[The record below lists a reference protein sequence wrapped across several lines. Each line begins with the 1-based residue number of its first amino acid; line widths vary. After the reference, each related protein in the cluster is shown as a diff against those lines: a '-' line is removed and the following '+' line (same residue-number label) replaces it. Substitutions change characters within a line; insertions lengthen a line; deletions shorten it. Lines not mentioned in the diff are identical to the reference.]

1 MRAAW
6 RDYLKKHN
14 KGRGVVL
21 IGHSQGTFV
30 LRELIK
36 KEIDPKPRE
45 RSALISA
52 ILLGGNVL
60 VAKGK
65 DRGGD
70 FKRLRACRSSRQ
82 LGCIVAFVTFQG
94 TVPGRQPL
102 RPHAGPNREVLCT
115 NPAALG
121 GGAGITTPIYPT
133 QPFAPGAIDGAIGL
147 MGVEHPKARTAW
159 VSIPDAYRA
168 RCSRAGGAN
177 VLQVTSLR
185 GAPTFKA
192 SPTPGWGLHLV
203 DANIA
208 LGELSALVRKQG
220 ARWVKRQRD

>member
-1 MRAAW
+1 M
-6 RDYLKKHN
+6 
-14 KGRGVVL
+14 
-21 IGHSQGTFV
+21 
-30 LRELIK
+30 
-36 KEIDPKPRE
+36 
-45 RSALISA
+45 
-52 ILLGGNVL
+52 LLGGNVL

-70 FKRLRACRSSRQ
+70 FKHMRGLPLEHAARLHRRVRDLPGHGARRQ
-82 LGCIVAFVTFQG
+82 LF
-94 TVPGRQPL
+94 GRTTEPD
-102 RPHAGPNREVLCT
+102 REVLCT

-133 QPFAPGAIDGAIGL
+133 QPFAPGAIGGAIGL
-147 MGVEHPKARTAW
+147 MGVEYPKARTAW

-177 VLQVTSLR
+177 VLQVAGLR
-185 GAPTFKA
+185 GAPTFKP

-220 ARWVKRQRD
+220 ARYVKRQDD

>member
-30 LRELIK
+30 LRDLIA

-45 RSALISA
+45 RRRLISA
-52 ILLGGNVL
+52 LLLGGNVL

-94 TVPGRQPL
+94 AVPTNSIFGRT
-102 RPHAGPNREVLCT
+102 REANREVLCT

-121 GGAGITTPIYPT
+121 GGAGITTPIFPT
-133 QPFAPGAIDGAIGL
+133 QPFAPGAIAGAIEL
-147 MGVEHPKARTAW
+147 MGVEYPKAKTAW
-159 VSIPDAYRA
+159 ASLPDAYRA
-168 RCSRAGGAN
+168 RCSKAGRRERAADREPQASTD
-177 VLQVTSLR
+177 LQAL
-185 GAPTFKA
+185 AHA
-192 SPTPGWGLHLV
+192 GWGLHLV

-208 LGELSALVRKQG
+208 LEELTALVRKQG
-220 ARWVKRQRD
+220 ARYVKRQGN